1 MTIRNIN
8 PELGDPVEFDSVEE
22 MVAAVESLG
31 YMPED
36 GLKEGRDYIEVITR
50 ERIADDIFHYAAG
63 EMERPEYADSIADD
77 WAIAAREVR
86 ITLDA
91 PTDIESGNDGTE
103 QLDAA
108 IDSAATDILNALEHI
123 NG

>member
-22 MVAAVESLG
+22 MVAAVENLG

-36 GLKEGRDYIEVITR
+36 GLKEGRDYIEVVTR
-50 ERIADDIFHYAAG
+50 ERIADDLFHHVAG

-86 ITLDA
+86 I
-91 PTDIESGNDGTE
+91 
-103 QLDAA
+103 A
-108 IDSAATDILNALEHI
+108 IDAAATDILNALEQN